1 LPVDRRSDLAP
12 SRAAVAKDLIQF
24 DIADLDDISAAH
36 EPGVRDGDAFATS
49 SGR

>member
-1 LPVDRRSDLAP
+1 LQAL
-12 SRAAVAKDLIQF
+12 SRAGVAKDFIQF
-24 DIADLDDISAAH
+24 DITDLDDISAAY